1 MDYGFKT
8 RYVPVPAPP
17 PNLKIVGC
25 KAPERGFEIQRFEVT
40 NTEYASFLNAVA
52 RESDPQA
59 LYSPLMSQHF
69 WGGILRREDHGR
81 ARYFVRPGYERL
93 PVTFVS
99 WLSAARYANWL
110 AFGRPDTGRSEFGTT
125 EGNHESGAYNT
136 SALRDGTPG
145 ERNPEAP
152 YFIPTCGEWIY
163 SAFFNPAT
171 GQLQKYIGGD
181 KPPMP
186 GPPKLGSRTANY
198 YAGAWA
204 LPFPHLSSVDQY
216 ENNKSA
222 FGTLNQSG
230 NVMEWVETT
239 YGRNQMALGGSV
251 SLPQDTLTSDYRDS
265 RERFKEAQYVWIQ
278 SR

>member
-1 MDYGFKT
+1 MQRRSLNSRDAWSLEEAFDLPCLTYRKLCAAVTVIIACVLSDLIFQECIAASMDYGFKT

-110 AFGRPDTGRSEFGTT
+110 AFGRPDGIEAALPLPTFNRIGLAVAACDSADVNVAVEDVPAIRALVVAAAGENGHRTSL
-125 EGNHESGAYNT
+125 
-136 SALRDGTPG
+136 SAL
-145 ERNPEAP
+145 ER
-152 YFIPTCGEWIY
+152 
-163 SAFFNPAT
+163 
-171 GQLQKYIGGD
+171 
-181 KPPMP
+181 
-186 GPPKLGSRTANY
+186 
-198 YAGAWA
+198 
-204 LPFPHLSSVDQY
+204 LSIS
-216 ENNKSA
+216 KS
-222 FGTLNQSG
+222 TVIS
-230 NVMEWVETT
+230 
-239 YGRNQMALGGSV
+239 S
-251 SLPQDTLTSDYRDS
+251 
-265 RERFKEAQYVWIQ
+265 
-278 SR
+278 